1 MAVRPL
7 QQFIVSISRHHCS
20 SHQPQFNALF
30 NLPLVRTTT
39 SIPILLIR
47 RRLSSRS
54 PFSLVK
60 QHHHQKQ
67 NPSSSSPPPAQHL
80 SLSSKS
86 HNSSHR
92 LHPSVVLPETMSQKI
107 GKAVRRP
114 GAASKA
120 RVYADVNVIRPKEY
134 WDYESLTVQWG

>member
-7 QQFIVSISRHHCS
+7 QFIVSLSRHH
-20 SHQPQFNALF
+20 QFYGF
-30 NLPLVRTTT
+30 
-39 SIPILLIR
+39 I
-47 RRLSSRS
+47 
-54 PFSLVK
+54 
-60 QHHHQKQ
+60 
-67 NPSSSSPPPAQHL
+67 PSSSSLNLLSVHTNSFPIHLFRRISSRAPFFVLQQQQTQKPSSAQPPSAKCPP
-80 SLSSKS
+80 ST
-86 HNSSHR
+86 HR
-92 LHPSVVLPETMSQKI
+92 LRPSVIVPDTMSQKI